1 MPLGFMQLSEMA
13 TEIGVRLE
21 VMNGVHVWELM
32 PAARHQ
38 QESFRIQSSIQKT
51 SPDCA
56 CVHYADV
63 LVQFTDGSYKRPD
76 IAIFCRVPDELD
88 EAITLLPEAVVEI
101 VSVGYEKKDTEL
113 APRFYLE
120 QGIQDILIFD
130 PRSLQIWHHTP
141 SGVKGYTS
149 PRVFELACGC
159 KLEV

>member
-1 MPLGFMQLSEMA
+1 MPLSFMQLGEMA
-13 TEIGVRLE
+13 AEIGVRLE
-21 VMNGVHVWELM
+21 IINGVPVWEMM

-38 QESFRIQSSIQKT
+38 QESFRIQSSIEKT

-63 LVQFTDGSYKRPD
+63 LVQFADSSYKRPD

-101 VSVGYEKKDTEL
+101 ISVGYEKKDTEL
-113 APRFYLE
+113 APKFYLE
-120 QGIQDILIFD
+120 HGIPDILIFD

-141 SGVKGYTS
+141 AGVNQYTS

-159 KLEV
+159 TVQV

>member
-1 MPLGFMQLSEMA
+1 MPTSFMQLSEMA
-13 TEIGVRLE
+13 AEIGVRLE
-21 VMNGVHVWELM
+21 TMNGVHIWELM

-38 QESFRIQSSIQKT
+38 QESFRIQSSIKKIA
-51 SPDCA
+51 DCA

-63 LVQFTDGSYKRPD
+63 LVQFADGSYKRPD

-88 EAITLLPEAVVEI
+88 EAITLLPEAVIEI
-101 VSVGYEKKDTEL
+101 VSVGYEKKDIEL

-141 SGVKGYTS
+141 TGVSLYTS
-149 PRVFELACGC
+149 PTNFELACGC
-159 KLEV
+159 AVEV